1 MTVQR
6 CPQSTIL
13 PALGIKQSI
22 LPPPK

>member
-1 MTVQR
+1 VQR